1 MIKKIISTKILILF
15 LLIFIQSFQVIAEN
29 QNPSKWVENISNRA
43 LIILGDNSI
52 DEKNKIELLEN
63 IFIESLDIKRIS
75 LFILGP
81 YRRNLKQSE
90 SSQYFNAIKDFISK
104 VYAKRLSSYSSGN
117 IKVIKIE
124 ERGKRGV
131 IVASLITPPNLAAL
145 KKCVILLHGLAR
157 SEASFALLER
167 SLRVQEFVV
176 VNPGYSSNKKPIAAL
191 VQETLPAAVAAV
203 AAVAACEELRIN
215 FVTHSLG
222 GILVREYL
230 AHLRLDKLGR
240 VVMLGLPGQRS
251 QVVDVTRKLM
261 GFNFFNGLAGH
272 QWSTDQD
279 SVPNQLPPVDF
290 SLGVFAGKIA

>member
-1 MIKKIISTKILILF
+1 MTKKIISIKILIFL

-81 YRRNLKQSE
+81 YRRNLKKSE

-124 ERGKRGV
+124 QRGKRGV
-131 IVASLITPPNLAAL
+131 IVSSLITFNDRPNPISIDWWIVNNLTSQFKVFDIRISGIWMA
-145 KKCVILLHGLAR
+145 
-157 SEASFALLER
+157 
-167 SLRVQEFVV
+167 QE
-176 VNPGYSSNKKPIAAL
+176 
-191 VQETLPAAVAAV
+191 
-203 AAVAACEELRIN
+203 
-215 FVTHSLG
+215 
-222 GILVREYL
+222 
-230 AHLRLDKLGR
+230 
-240 VVMLGLPGQRS
+240 QRS
-251 QVVDVTRKLM
+251 TFTSYLSKNNGDIAKLI
-261 GFNFFNGLAGH
+261 
-272 QWSTDQD
+272 Q
-279 SVPNQLPPVDF
+279 
-290 SLGVFAGKIA
+290 KIELQIN